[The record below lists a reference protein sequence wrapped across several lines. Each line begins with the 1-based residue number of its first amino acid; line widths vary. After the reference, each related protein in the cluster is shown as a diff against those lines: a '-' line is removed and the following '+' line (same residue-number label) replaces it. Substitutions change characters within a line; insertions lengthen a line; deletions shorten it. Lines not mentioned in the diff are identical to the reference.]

1 MLLCSLMFEI
11 INPSKSLYLKK
22 KMRQSRPGDLRDSID
37 NQLRMNDLELTI
49 LLPQPPKLDI

>member
-1 MLLCSLMFEI
+1 MFEI
-11 INPSKSLYLKK
+11 INPSKSLKK